1 MYRKALNEVAIVRN
15 NNNSMLEIVALNQ
28 EANKLMTQVIIT
40 DENDKKSLAL
50 AGVKEKPVMNRLRT

>member
-1 MYRKALNEVAIVRN
+1 
-15 NNNSMLEIVALNQ
+15 
-28 EANKLMTQVIIT
+28 MTQVIIT